1 MTDLEK
7 YEGILLV
14 CSYVFSFFIFIL
26 GISVYYL
33 TFPLQVGLFEL
44 PAEKIN
50 EVLLLALLGVVFNE
64 GYFSKRRVCFL
75 LSNSKLRFSSLL
87 ANFRELM
94 YPFSFVLI
102 FALMFVNEVYF
113 LGIKLLNV

>member
-26 GISVYYL
+26 GTSVYYL

-44 PAEKIN
+44 PVEKIN

-75 LSNSKLRFSSLL
+75 LCLHLGLGYTSAFIVDVCRL
-87 ANFRELM
+87 A
-94 YPFSFVLI
+94 VT
-102 FALMFVNEVYF
+102 AA
-113 LGIKLLNV
+113 